1 MNRLRK
7 LPRESRIELGF
18 GALLIILSTIWLSVI
33 LYVLAPDQIQPRGE
47 DVQAAYE
54 AFTAAAGNLANE
66 RSFSAAGAAILSGL
80 ALLAV
85 DILFVVARYGGLTL
99 LFLGGFAVFEALS
112 KPRRAGQ

>member
-1 MNRLRK
+1 MNSLKK
-7 LPRESRIELGF
+7 LPKEARIELGF
-18 GALLIILSTIWLSVI
+18 GALLIILSMIWLSAI
-33 LYVLAPDQIQPRGE
+33 FLVLPPDQIQPRGD

-54 AFTAAAGNLANE
+54 AFTTAAGNLANE
-66 RSFSAAGAAILSGL
+66 RSLNTAGVAILRGG

-112 KPRRAGQ
+112 KLRRAER